1 MIGGVV
7 PRQEK
12 FGTLQR
18 DLPIIK
24 DVIDYQLTRYPRL
37 YLFVERFRE
46 WVNWDKRVYLSFVK
60 RGDIVLDIGANV
72 GAHSV
77 FLSHL
82 VRAEGRILAFEP
94 LEANV
99 LALRET
105 LRRRSR
111 IDNINVFQRAVGAS
125 QVAEGVIIAVP
136 GNDFTQASLKTHTAG
151 SWRENAAVT
160 EYRVPLTSIDSE
172 EEVQSLPHLDFVKID
187 VEGAELN
194 VLKGAARTVSKHL
207 PMIYCELYERW
218 SASFGYTP
226 ADVFHF
232 VRSLGYEEARV
243 ISRGRVRPMFLSD
256 SIPTGLF
263 SESSDVLF
271 FANRHQALVQDFD
284 RRYRVPAISR

>member
-1 MIGGVV
+1 MTGRRV

-18 DLPIIK
+18 DLPVIK

-60 RGDIVLDIGANV
+60 RGHIVLDIGANV

-82 VRAEGRILAFEP
+82 VSAEGRILAFEP
-94 LEANV
+94 LQPNV
-99 LALRET
+99 DALRET

-111 IDNINVFQRAVGAS
+111 IDNISVFQRAVGAS
-125 QVAEGVIIAVP
+125 AEAEAVTIAVP
-136 GNDFTQASLKTHTAG
+136 GNDFTQASLKTHSAG
-151 SWRENAAVT
+151 SWRENAAVS
-160 EYRVPLTSIDSE
+160 EYRVRLTSIDSE
-172 EEVQSLPHLDFVKID
+172 TEVQSLPHLDFVKID
-187 VEGAELN
+187 VEGAELS
-194 VLKGAARTVSKHL
+194 VLKGAARTVTKHV

-218 SASFGYTP
+218 STSFGYTP

-232 VRSLGYEEARV
+232 MRSLGYEEARV
-243 ISRGRVRPMFLSD
+243 ISGGRVHPMLLSD
-256 SIPTGLF
+256 SIRPGLF

-271 FANRHQALVQDFD
+271 LANTHQSLVKEFD